1 MLVQESRSALLHW
14 AILNIHEVG
23 LKVRMSAWCIFF
35 ELFLAL
41 FRARKPANNRF
52 DHYLYFPS
60 WLVVKVQSFCY
71 VNLMM
76 TTGSKNFKRMKLSC
90 SSPKETPKR
99 PTFQFPEPLTR
110 FIFLNCF
117 FSGILWFRENDSGSW
132 FARQQADESTSG

>member
-1 MLVQESRSALLHW
+1 MLDV
-14 AILNIHEVG
+14 
-23 LKVRMSAWCIFF
+23 
-35 ELFLAL
+35 FLAL

-99 PTFQFPEPLTR
+99 PTFQFPELLTR

-117 FSGILWFRENDSGSW
+117 FQAFFGLEKMIRALGLPDNKLTKVPVDSLEILSLLT
-132 FARQQADESTSG
+132 RQ